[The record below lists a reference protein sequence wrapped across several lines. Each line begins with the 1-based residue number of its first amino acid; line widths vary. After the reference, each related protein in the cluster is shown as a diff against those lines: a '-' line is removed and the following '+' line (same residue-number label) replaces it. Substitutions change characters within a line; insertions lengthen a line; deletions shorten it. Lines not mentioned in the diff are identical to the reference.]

1 MPQLILVKLEESV
14 TLDNPHDSNA
24 QPPTVV
30 TLSGI
35 SILVKLLHPKN
46 ARKLICCTLFGILT
60 FCKLL
65 QPANASLP
73 ITVIPSSILTC
84 RTDNSSQGAEPPF
97 PKFSISPVPEIVS
110 TPFSSSVHV
119 TFSPQ
124 VPLSTMLFLL
134 SVLSDISLGA
144 LDVSDTSLD
153 TVDFSGVSLGAVDAS
168 GASLGAVDV
177 SDTSLGAVDVS
188 GASLGAVETSSAKV
202 GTASAENRKHRH
214 SKSTPVRNPFFFL
227 TFIHLSYRHILAP
240 L

>member
-1 MPQLILVKLEESV
+1 MLVTFSEIFTSTRLLHHSKAAVSMLVIWSGITISVNSLQLANMPQLILVKLEESV

-124 VPLSTMLFLL
+124 VPLSTML
-134 SVLSDISLGA
+134 SPE
-144 LDVSDTSLD
+144 
-153 TVDFSGVSLGAVDAS
+153 SG
-168 GASLGAVDV
+168 
-177 SDTSLGAVDVS
+177 
-188 GASLGAVETSSAKV
+188 
-202 GTASAENRKHRH
+202 
-214 SKSTPVRNPFFFL
+214 
-227 TFIHLSYRHILAP
+227 SYATHVIVP
-240 L
+240 P